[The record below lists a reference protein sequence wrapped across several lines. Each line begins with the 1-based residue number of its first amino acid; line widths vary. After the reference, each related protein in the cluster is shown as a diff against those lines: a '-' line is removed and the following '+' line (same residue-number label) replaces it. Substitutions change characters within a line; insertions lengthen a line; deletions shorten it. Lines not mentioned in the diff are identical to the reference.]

1 MILDN
6 KYQYIKQLGVGG
18 FGTVFLAED
27 ILSRR
32 KVAIKRLK
40 SNNKQYTKQF
50 LKEIETISKFEHPNI
65 VKYYHYFIDK
75 KILHLVMEYCEGG
88 TLNDRIRNKN
98 YTIEEGVKWAKKL
111 AGALRIVNKNGIIH
125 RDIRPVNILFDKNG
139 EIKLSDFGIANGIHG
154 VPAYF
159 CPDNTWL
166 FENDPRIDIYALGVT
181 LIEILTF
188 QNPFFFKNSNQIK
201 ELHKTKNFG
210 INLLPNWIQKIIEKA
225 IAFDKLQ
232 RFQYMVEFEE
242 ALRSQNIPVS
252 FDKKFI
258 LSSKEIEEGLKLLKH
273 NKREKAKIKIELG
286 LSLMENNLIGQKA
299 LGLLYLNNNKI
310 DEAKKQ
316 IEKTLAI
323 NPRIN
328 LHFELGW
335 LYLELKK
342 YNKAISII
350 SDYITRNPLDAQ
362 AYPLLLRSYLE
373 TNRFEAAFELT
384 KCIENSINIPSEI
397 ILNTILICSYKL
409 GFKFQISNTELNHP
423 FIKFNID
430 LIDYLQNNPNNKSYY
445 NFLHI
450 DNQVINFENNKLVIL
465 FKNEKYTV
473 LDNIIV
479 FELDKENKL
488 TFNTRNYESMDL
500 FIIANFKNNI
510 WLYPFNSTQIY
521 IDGAYIQHKVLIEH
535 TVEIKFAMH
544 KFQILI
550 DEWKLF

>member
-27 ILSRR
+27 ILSKR

-75 KILHLVMEYCEGG
+75 KILYLVMEYCEGG
-88 TLNDRIRNKN
+88 TLNDRIKNKN
-98 YTIEEGVKWAKKL
+98 YTLEEGVEWARKL
-111 AGALRIVNKNGIIH
+111 AGALRIVNKKGIIH

-201 ELHKTKNFG
+201 ELHKAKNFG

-232 RFQYMVEFEE
+232 RFQYMIQFEE
-242 ALRSQNIPVS
+242 ALSSQNIPVS
-252 FDKKFI
+252 FDKRFI
-258 LSSKEIEEGLKLLKH
+258 LSSKEIAEGLKLLKQ

-362 AYPLLLRSYLE
+362 AYPLLLRTYLE
-373 TNRFEAAFELT
+373 TNRFEAAFELI

-409 GFKFQISNTELNHP
+409 GFKISNTESNHP
-423 FIKFNID
+423 FIKFNLD
-430 LIDYLQNNPNNKSYY
+430 LIDYLQNNPNKKSYY

-450 DNQVINFENNKLVIL
+450 DNQVVNFEKNKLII
-465 FKNEKYTV
+465 FYKNEKYTI
-473 LDNIIV
+473 LDDIIV

-488 TFNTRNYESMDL
+488 TFNTRNYESIDL

>member
-1 MILDN
+1 LILDN

-188 QNPFFFKNSNQIK
+188 QNPFFFKNSTQIK

-225 IAFDKLQ
+225 IAFDKFQ
-232 RFQYMVEFEE
+232 RFQYMVQFEE

-258 LSSKEIEEGLKLLKH
+258 LSSKEIEEGLKLLKL